1 MYQYRGPQKSHIG
14 RSLLSSIWCF
24 LQVCVFLPLCSTSVW
39 LWPYAVVP
47 DACFTV
53 FVPLQY
59 WVHVPTN
66 SYPVQHCCIVVM
78 SETKTNKNIK
88 TTVMFA
94 YQETYCN
101 WKVNIN
107 EDSYAKI
114 NQMMLQW
121 LLWLLVTYVCQD
133 QVKIQLYTRLFFTK
147 GVKHRQLVSC
157 GRCTFMILKIQ
168 YADLCC
174 RLQNCINLLIIHSV

>member
-1 MYQYRGPQKSHIG
+1 
-14 RSLLSSIWCF
+14 
-24 LQVCVFLPLCSTSVW
+24 
-39 LWPYAVVP
+39 
-47 DACFTV
+47 
-53 FVPLQY
+53 
-59 WVHVPTN
+59 
-66 SYPVQHCCIVVM
+66 M

-133 QVKIQLYTRLFFTK
+133 QVKIQLYTRLFFT
-147 GVKHRQLVSC
+147 
-157 GRCTFMILKIQ
+157 
-168 YADLCC
+168 
-174 RLQNCINLLIIHSV
+174 